1 MKSQAVTASAAL
13 LALCCLLMIPRGGES
28 AGGIVSLQQAGDQL
42 RDESPD
48 DPEREQGLV
57 ADLLPEEGGIKTK
70 REAEANQAGKWKK
83 LYFVLL
89 KHRCVMP
96 TRYQSC

>member
-1 MKSQAVTASAAL
+1 MKIQAVTASAAL

-28 AGGIVSLQQAGDQL
+28 AGGIVSLRQAGDQL

-48 DPEREQGLV
+48 DPEREQTLFLG
-57 ADLLPEEGGIKTK
+57 PEEGGIKTK